1 MRLTR
6 MQLRIVIAVVALLAL
21 VGLSFAARAGAPTS
35 LASSA
40 DLAAQRTSAERTID
54 KVYKFGLEQLKTARG
69 LRLAITDAQAA
80 AIEQKYTTQ
89 LKDLRKGAL
98 QAIAEAYAL
107 TPDQASAYVGQAEQ
121 RLDSTLPAPSGAPV
135 MLAPRLYQIVQRM
148 ADLGGQ
154 LTEAG
159 IKEMTQA
166 PSGTP
171 APSPSPSGTARPSA
185 SPSPSASR

>member
-6 MQLRIVIAVVALLAL
+6 MQLRIAIAVVALLAL
-21 VGLSFAARAGAPTS
+21 VGLSFAARAGAPTA
-35 LASSA
+35 LANSA

-54 KVYKFGLEQLKTARG
+54 KVYKFGLEQLKTTRG
-69 LRLAITDAQAA
+69 LRLGITDAQAA
-80 AIEQKYTTQ
+80 SIEQKYATQ
-89 LKDLRKGAL
+89 LKDLRRGAL

-107 TPDQASAYVGQAEQ
+107 TPDQASSYVGQAEQ
-121 RLDSTLPAPSGAPV
+121 RLDSTAPAASGEPT

-159 IKEMTQA
+159 IREMTQA
-166 PSGTP
+166 PSG
-171 APSPSPSGTARPSA
+171 SPSPTARPSGSP

>member
-1 MRLTR
+1 

-21 VGLSFAARAGAPTS
+21 VGLSFAARAGAPTT

-54 KVYKFGLEQLKTARG
+54 KVYKFGLQQLKTTRG
-69 LRLAITDAQAA
+69 LRLAITDVQAA

-89 LKDLRKGAL
+89 LSDLRKGAL
-98 QAIAEAYAL
+98 QAIADAYAL
-107 TPDQASAYVGQAEQ
+107 TPDQASAYVAQAEQ
-121 RLDSTLPAPSGAPV
+121 RLDSTAPAPSGAPV

-159 IKEMTQA
+159 IREMTQA
-166 PSGTP
+166 PSGSP
-171 APSPSPSGTARPSA
+171 AASPSPTARPSGSP